1 VVVAV
6 EVVAVEVVAVVA
18 QVEHFLVV
26 AEYLQLLVLPDGFG
40 SLTLQTFLSSLESV
54 LTVMH

>member
-1 VVVAV
+1 M
-6 EVVAVEVVAVVA
+6 VAVEVVAVVA

-26 AEYLQLLVLPDGFG
+26 AEHLQLLVFPDGFG